1 MTDLASEK
9 KGEREPPKPH
19 PLRGPWKNQSK
30 RHYPAPHHIFSTK
43 ATKCNESLMRY
54 WMCSSFIHAWNLNNT
69 SVRVSL
75 RVIKCSF
82 QNYGIPGH
90 VIWILNKK
98 ITTICNVLQH
108 KQFQSELFANNNKEN
123 IGSQKL
129 RNYWVAMSSSAFF
142 VKPGVFQ
149 RKFLLKYLVYRG
161 ENFADKWHC
170 YALSISDIW
179 FYWLHQIIISIC

>member
-1 MTDLASEK
+1 MVSDRSGFRK
-9 KGEREPPKPH
+9 SGGEGAPPKPH

-54 WMCSSFIHAWNLNNT
+54 WMCSSFIHAWNLNST

-75 RVIKCSF
+75 RVIKCNF
-82 QNYGIPGH
+82 QNYGILGH
-90 VIWILNKK
+90 VMWILNKK
-98 ITTICNVLQH
+98 ITTICNALQH

-129 RNYWVAMSSSAFF
+129 RNYWVAMSSFILCKARSFSKKISSKLF
-142 VKPGVFQ
+142 GIPGW
-149 RKFLLKYLVYRG
+149 KFRR
-161 ENFADKWHC
+161 
-170 YALSISDIW
+170 
-179 FYWLHQIIISIC
+179 